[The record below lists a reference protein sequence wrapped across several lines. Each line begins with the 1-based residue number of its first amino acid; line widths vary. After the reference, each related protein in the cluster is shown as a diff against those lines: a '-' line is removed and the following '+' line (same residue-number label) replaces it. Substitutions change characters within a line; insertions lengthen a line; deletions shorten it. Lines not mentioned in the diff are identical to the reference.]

1 MTKTQFFTREYSN
14 LEDYKNNFKKAL
26 QMIKT
31 VKLFEV
37 EVIEFLNE
45 WIENQKSYIPR
56 EDVDNLLWN
65 MQLIFKDEDFY
76 KYCLEK
82 LNLVKNNWKVI
93 EYSFNLISTLD
104 ELSKKYWEIKKKK
117 IFEENLKKDRELSKK
132 EDEKEMNKLLL
143 EM

>member
-1 MTKTQFFTREYSN
+1 MTKTQFFTREDSN
-14 LEDYKNNFKKAL
+14 LENYKNNFKKAL

-37 EVIEFLNE
+37 EVIDFLWK

-65 MQLIFKDEDFY
+65 MDLIFKDEDFY

-82 LNLVKNNWKVI
+82 LNLVKNNWKII
-93 EYSFNLISTLD
+93 EYSFNLISALD